1 MPGQRLET
9 IIAINA
15 EVGNGFAKV
24 GSTLS
29 QLGSLVDGMSQKL
42 IDFGTESVDVY
53 RKYELSMADAQVAL
67 STIYGK
73 NTREL
78 SGVMKEL
85 DVAATEWA
93 ATTIFHTDDVANA
106 IAEAAH
112 AGWDLDQIMAG
123 IPASMELAQ
132 AGGLDLSEAVDYIV
146 KTANAA
152 GLEFE
157 DLDSLIDHWA
167 FTANSSA
174 TDIGELGDAM
184 LRMGA
189 TMKFAGG
196 TDELLTMLAVLA
208 DAGTVGSDAGTLL
221 RNSMLRLVAPTKKA
235 SEMMDQLGA
244 TSEELDE
251 IAGDSA
257 LTEAN
262 KTLEQVG
269 FSAYDS
275 QGNLKDMLTIFR
287 DLSGALDQIGSEDER
302 NKVLSSIF
310 PTRSITGAMALI
322 EAATADYNGLYEA
335 LKGGDAEGYGEY
347 ASETMMDTLNGSIE
361 TFQSKVENLK
371 KEVGAELA
379 PQIEGVLSGLGEM
392 VDAVAG
398 MDDTSFSILV
408 DGMKGLAVLGPGLLI
423 AGGAMRAVGTALAAF
438 SSPAG
443 AAVLSTV
450 ALSFGI
456 GMLTDAIIRF
466 EEADFED
473 QFGNLEL
480 DTSQVQEHLG
490 ELKDAFDTAY
500 SDISGFQ
507 AELQAAVESY
517 DAAAGELKS
526 ELLMKNLTDAELTE
540 TDIGKLSALGESVS
554 DAVLDGINAR
564 KSELLAGITAAFG
577 GEKGE
582 NGADIDN
589 PIWAQMIS
597 VINQGMESDIATAE
611 QLSQRLRDALTSAFA
626 DKSLN
631 GDEIANIQAILDE
644 QNKLLA
650 MQQDRENYLERQR
663 ARRKAQTVGY
673 SAIEDAIEATKDLE
687 ASELETLL
695 DRQAGELYDAETFYD
710 RAIEEGWQI
719 QNIDDEGFH
728 TATVADKEAAIEAL
742 KSGHKQE
749 QDQWMQDLYDF
760 RLGLVQEGMQDN
772 FDSVYQGLRDLLPEF
787 SASGGL
793 LTPELLAK
801 RNAVLSGKSGD
812 AVSEYL
818 ARMGD
823 NIRSASGAYS
833 DEYKEFMQIFD
844 LFSQELGAPVDN
856 IEEYTA
862 PGGLQEQLSSIL
874 SGYGTALT
882 PEGLAQA
889 VRDAGGEVDWYSL
902 LGENGDLYN
911 ALLSTGMSAGYT
923 GPDNEILTSMFSG
936 VEVPVDVVPEMT
948 DTSLP
953 DMDPIQ
959 VPVEPQNPDQ
969 LVSELESKGM
979 EEVSVDVNGDVQQLE
994 AVIDGEEGQ
1003 TLMQYVDG
1011 DATELHAVIMDEDGQ
1026 VITTIVD
1033 GNTSRLQ
1040 AAINAIGNQTVYVN
1054 IAARN
1059 MLPQLGGFA
1068 EGGRA
1073 DIPSIFGE
1081 AGPEWAIPEEHTN
1094 RTAELLNEAREASG
1108 FTWPELIS
1116 RFGGLNA
1123 DPGHTPSTLIYS
1135 PTINAADVN
1144 GVGRALMDDKAR
1156 LEKWWADRQ
1165 IREEMEVYA

>member
-1 MPGQRLET
+1 MAGQRLET

-73 NTREL
+73 STREL

-235 SEMMDQLGA
+235 SEMMATLGA

-275 QGNLKDMLTIFR
+275 QGNLKDMLTIFQ
-287 DLSGALDQIGSEDER
+287 DLSGALDQIGSEEER
-302 NKVLSSIF
+302 NEVLSAIF

-322 EAATADYNGLYEA
+322 EAATEDYNGLYEA

-371 KEVGAELA
+371 KEVGEELA
-379 PQIEGVLSGLGEM
+379 PWLEDLAASFGGI
-392 VDAVAG
+392 VDSIAG

-408 DGMKGLAVLGPGLLI
+408 DALKSIAVLGPGLLAA
-423 AGGAMRAVGTALAAF
+423 AGGFRLVGSAIAVF
-438 SSPAG
+438 SNPIG
-443 AAVLSTV
+443 ATV
-450 ALSFGI
+450 AGGLLLGTTIYFIRDALEKLS
-456 GMLTDAIIRF
+456 
-466 EEADFED
+466 EANFRD
-473 QFGNLEL
+473 QFGDLEL
-480 DTSQVQEHLG
+480 DMSSVMEHLSG
-490 ELKDAFDTAY
+490 LQEAFTTANSDIDAFE
-500 SDISGFQ
+500 SQ
-507 AELQAAVESY
+507 LNAAVEDYETASG
-517 DAAAGELKS
+517 DLKAGLLIKS
-526 ELLMKNLTDAELTE
+526 LTDAELTD
-540 TDIGKLSALGESVS
+540 TDIGKFTTLGGTIS
-554 DAVLDGINAR
+554 DAVIEGVES
-564 KSELLAGITAAFG
+564 KKGELLAGITAAFG

-589 PIWAQMIS
+589 PIWNQIIS
-597 VINQGMESDIATAE
+597 VISQGMEADIATAE

-626 DKSLN
+626 DGSLT
-631 GDEIANIQAILDE
+631 GDEIANIQKILDE

-663 ARRKAQTVGY
+663 ILRKAQTLGY
-673 SAIEDAIEATKDLE
+673 GSLEEALAATEE
-687 ASELETLL
+687 AKAAELEDLL
-695 DRQAGELYDAETFYD
+695 DRQEGERYDTAAMYD

-719 QNIDDEGFH
+719 QNTYANADGTYGTHKANAYDKQRALDELDKQHADEQARWEQGFN
-728 TATVADKEAAIEAL
+728 
-742 KSGHKQE
+742 
-749 QDQWMQDLYDF
+749 DF
-760 RLGLVQEGMQDN
+760 SLGIIQQGLQDN
-772 FDSVYQGLRDLLPEF
+772 FTTMYEGFQQLLPEII
-787 SASGGL
+787 ASGGK
-793 LTPELLAK
+793 LTQDILDKRAELLE
-801 RNAVLSGKSGD
+801 GKSGQ
-812 AVSEYL
+812 AVNEYL
-818 ARMGD
+818 TRMRD
-823 NIRSASGAYS
+823 NILDATGSFNS
-833 DEYKEFMQIFD
+833 DEYTEFLQIAD
-844 LFSQELGAPVDN
+844 VILGGNGGLGADLGFTSGDLSSLQAALTESGSTYTPEDLSNYIQNRAALGAQPNWVDYLGQSFESVAGSAQSLGFSPDNASQAITDWVVSVTPVIDESAMPDMGPLPVP
-856 IEEYTA
+856 IEPYTEGSD
-862 PGGLQEQLSSIL
+862 PVEGLQEQ
-874 SGYGTALT
+874 G
-882 PEGLAQA
+882 
-889 VRDAGGEVDWYSL
+889 
-902 LGENGDLYN
+902 
-911 ALLSTGMSAGYT
+911 
-923 GPDNEILTSMFSG
+923 
-936 VEVPVDVVPEMT
+936 VDVKVNADTEELTAKIDAEDGSDIMT
-948 DTSLP
+948 Y
-953 DMDPIQ
+953 
-959 VPVEPQNPDQ
+959 
-969 LVSELESKGM
+969 VS
-979 EEVSVDVNGDVQQLE
+979 
-994 AVIDGEEGQ
+994 
-1003 TLMQYVDG
+1003 G
-1011 DATELHAVIMDEDGQ
+1011 DATDLHMTIWDEDGQ
-1026 VITTIVD
+1026 TLRENVTGDASQLESIIRSYDGRVITVH
-1033 GNTSRLQ
+1033 LQ
-1040 AAINAIGNQTVYVN
+1040 AN
-1054 IAARN
+1054 N
-1059 MLPQLGGFA
+1059 MLPALPGFA

-1144 GVGRALMDDKAR
+1144 GVERALMEDKAR

>member
-73 NTREL
+73 STREL

-235 SEMMDQLGA
+235 SEMMATLGA

-275 QGNLKDMLTIFR
+275 QGNLKDMLTIFQ

-302 NKVLSSIF
+302 NKVLSAIF

-322 EAATADYNGLYEA
+322 EAATEDYNGLYEA

-371 KEVGAELA
+371 KEVGEELA
-379 PQIEGVLSGLGEM
+379 PWLEDLAASFGGI
-392 VDAVAG
+392 VDSIAG

-408 DGMKGLAVLGPGLLI
+408 DALKGIAVLGPGLLAAAGGFRLVGSAIAVFSNPMGAAI
-423 AGGAMRAVGTALAAF
+423 AGGLALGT
-438 SSPAG
+438 
-443 AAVLSTV
+443 T
-450 ALSFGI
+450 I
-456 GMLTDAIIRF
+456 YIIRDAI
-466 EEADFED
+466 EKLSEANFRDK
-473 QFGNLEL
+473 FGDLEL
-480 DTSQVQEHLG
+480 DMSEVQSYIGTLQDSFAAANADI
-490 ELKDAFDTAY
+490 DAFE
-500 SDISGFQ
+500 SQ
-507 AELQAAVESY
+507 LNAAVEDYETASS
-517 DAAAGELKS
+517 ELKS
-526 ELLMKNLTDAELTE
+526 DLLIKSLTDAELTD
-540 TDIGKLSALGESVS
+540 TDIGKFTTLGGTIS
-554 DAVLDGINAR
+554 DAVIEGVES
-564 KSELLAGITAAFG
+564 KKGELLAGITAAFG
-577 GEKGE
+577 GAPGE

-589 PIWAQMIS
+589 PIWGQIIS
-597 VINQGMESDIATAE
+597 VISQGMEADIATAQE
-611 QLSQRLRDALTSAFA
+611 LSQRLREALTSAFE
-626 DKSLN
+626 DGSLT
-631 GDEIANIQAILDE
+631 GDEIANIQKILDE

-663 ARRKAQTVGY
+663 ILRKAQTLGY
-673 SAIEDAIEATKDLE
+673 ASIEEAVNATEE
-687 ASELETLL
+687 ARAAELEDLL
-695 DRQAGELYDAETFYD
+695 DRQEGERYDTAAMYD

-719 QNIDDEGFH
+719 QNTFANPDGSYGTHKANKFDRQRALDELDKQHAAEQAKWEQGFN
-728 TATVADKEAAIEAL
+728 
-742 KSGHKQE
+742 
-749 QDQWMQDLYDF
+749 DF
-760 RLGLVQEGMQDN
+760 ILGLVKEGAQDN
-772 FDSVYQGLRDLLPEF
+772 LENYDALQETATMLGESNGVFTPEILQKRAEALAGEAGKTFTEYINRFGDALLGAADSHSEEYDNLLQIADVVTAGSGEF
-787 SASGGL
+787 SASAGYGAATLEDVQRVLEANGTPGDYTIQDLSNYIKNRTEAGMGL
-793 LTPELLAK
+793 EWDQVLGNSLQPMLSLAAQSGLPQNYEGLTDLVVSVTPEI
-801 RNAVLSGKSGD
+801 D
-812 AVSEYL
+812 Q
-818 ARMGD
+818 
-823 NIRSASGAYS
+823 SA
-833 DEYKEFMQIFD
+833 
-844 LFSQELGAPVDN
+844 LP
-856 IEEYTA
+856 
-862 PGGLQEQLSSIL
+862 
-874 SGYGTALT
+874 AL
-882 PEGLAQA
+882 
-889 VRDAGGEVDWYSL
+889 
-902 LGENGDLYN
+902 
-911 ALLSTGMSAGYT
+911 
-923 GPDNEILTSMFSG
+923 
-936 VEVPVDVVPEMT
+936 
-948 DTSLP
+948 
-953 DMDPIQ
+953 DPIQ

-1003 TLMQYVDG
+1003 TIMQYVDG

-1144 GVGRALMDDKAR
+1144 GVERALMEDKAR

>member
-1 MPGQRLET
+1 MAGQRLET

-73 NTREL
+73 STREL

-85 DVAATEWA
+85 DTAATEWA

-174 TDIGELGDAM
+174 TDVGELGEAM

-235 SEMMDQLGA
+235 SDMMATLGA

-257 LTEAN
+257 LAEAN

-275 QGNLKDMLTIFR
+275 QGNLKDMLSIFQ
-287 DLSGALDQIGSEDER
+287 DLSGALDQIGTEEER
-302 NKVLSSIF
+302 NEVLSAIF

-322 EAATADYNGLYEA
+322 EAATEDYNGLYEA

-361 TFQSKVENLK
+361 TFQSKMENLK
-371 KEVGAELA
+371 KEVGEELA
-379 PQIEGVLSGLGEM
+379 PWLEGLAASFGGI
-392 VDAVAG
+392 VDSIAG

-408 DGMKGLAVLGPGLLI
+408 DALKGIAVLGPGLLAAAGGFRLVGSAIAVFSNPMGAAI
-423 AGGAMRAVGTALAAF
+423 AGGLALGT
-438 SSPAG
+438 
-443 AAVLSTV
+443 T
-450 ALSFGI
+450 I
-456 GMLTDAIIRF
+456 YIIRDAI
-466 EEADFED
+466 EKLSEANFRDK
-473 QFGNLEL
+473 FGDLEL
-480 DTSQVQEHLG
+480 DMSEVQSYIGTLQDSFAAANADI
-490 ELKDAFDTAY
+490 DAFE
-500 SDISGFQ
+500 SQ
-507 AELQAAVESY
+507 LNAAVEDYES
-517 DAAAGELKS
+517 ASSELKS
-526 ELLMKNLTDAELTE
+526 DLLIKSLTDAELTD
-540 TDIGKLSALGESVS
+540 TDIGKFTTLGGTIS
-554 DAVLDGINAR
+554 DAVIEGVESKR
-564 KSELLAGITAAFG
+564 GELLAGITAAFG
-577 GEKGE
+577 GAPGE

-589 PIWAQMIS
+589 PIWNQIIS
-597 VINQGMESDIATAE
+597 VISQGMEADIATAQE
-611 QLSQRLRDALTSAFA
+611 LSQRLRDALTSAFE
-626 DKSLN
+626 DGSLT
-631 GDEIANIQAILDE
+631 GDEIANIQKILDE

-663 ARRKAQTVGY
+663 ILRKAQTLGY
-673 SAIEDAIEATKDLE
+673 ASLEEAVNATEE
-687 ASELETLL
+687 AKAAELEDLL
-695 DRQAGELYDAETFYD
+695 DRQEGERYDTAAMYD

-719 QNIDDEGFH
+719 QNTYANADGTYGTHKANAYDRQRALDALDEQHAAEQARWEKGFN
-728 TATVADKEAAIEAL
+728 
-742 KSGHKQE
+742 
-749 QDQWMQDLYDF
+749 DF
-760 RLGLVQEGMQDN
+760 VLGLVREGAQDN
-772 FDSVYQGLRDLLPEF
+772 LENYDALQETAEMLSESNGVFTPEILQKRAEALAGEAGKTFTEYINRFGDALLGAADSHSEEYDNLLQIADVVTAGSGEF
-787 SASGGL
+787 SASAGYGAATLEDVQRVLEANGTPGGYTVQDL
-793 LTPELLAK
+793 SNYIKNRTEAGMGMEWDQVLGNSLQPMLNLAEQSGLPKNYEGLTDLVVSVTPEI
-801 RNAVLSGKSGD
+801 D
-812 AVSEYL
+812 Q
-818 ARMGD
+818 
-823 NIRSASGAYS
+823 SA
-833 DEYKEFMQIFD
+833 
-844 LFSQELGAPVDN
+844 LP
-856 IEEYTA
+856 
-862 PGGLQEQLSSIL
+862 
-874 SGYGTALT
+874 AL
-882 PEGLAQA
+882 
-889 VRDAGGEVDWYSL
+889 
-902 LGENGDLYN
+902 
-911 ALLSTGMSAGYT
+911 
-923 GPDNEILTSMFSG
+923 
-936 VEVPVDVVPEMT
+936 
-948 DTSLP
+948 
-953 DMDPIQ
+953 DPIQ

-1094 RTAELLNEAREASG
+1094 RTADLLNAAREASG

-1144 GVGRALMDDKAR
+1144 GVERALMDDKAR